1 MLLQISS
8 LLNYL
13 SLHRSLEI
21 KLSSMAFLLINL
33 LIFRFQKMLS
43 SGAKYDVI
51 VDGLNVAL
59 YRWPKVRS
67 KDFNQQSFSVSRFTR
82 VTRPLTTEG
91 IQKSELGKPNA
102 ILLPNFL
109 KVGNRTVCFRTFGT
123 MVHLVHLEL

>member
-1 MLLQISS
+1 MNMLLQISS

-21 KLSSMAFLLINL
+21 KLSSMAFLLINQ

-67 KDFNQQSFSVSRFTR
+67 KDFNQQSFSVSPFTR
-82 VTRPLTTEG
+82 VTGPLTTEG
-91 IQKSELGKPNA
+91 IQTHWGSYYRLQSGLEIRTWKTERHPITELFKS
-102 ILLPNFL
+102 
-109 KVGNRTVCFRTFGT
+109 R
-123 MVHLVHLEL
+123 